1 MIAFECSIRQL
12 LLPAVVANFD
22 VMSYVMV
29 KSAVQDLLFP
39 VRVTPVTE
47 QRPAAAA
54 RPFTPSWGGAG
65 GRAALLD

>member
-1 MIAFECSIRQL
+1 
-12 LLPAVVANFD
+12 
-22 VMSYVMV
+22 MV

-39 VRVTPVTE
+39 VRVTSVTE

>member
-1 MIAFECSIRQL
+1 MFKMATFVACSCCKL
-12 LLPAVVANFD
+12 LRC
-22 VMSYVMV
+22 YVMV

-54 RPFTPSWGGAG
+54 RPFTLSWGGAG